1 MPGGSG
7 RFIMVPVGP
16 AGPAYRPDQDY
27 FSVALLAV
35 HMPAGG
41 PLQFSRFGPVV
52 WASVTHNAFDGEN
65 GRKRLLGLYPMA
77 TAERPKFARE
87 DRVTI
92 VDLQLVPRVI
102 AREELDVDFTLAM
115 IREKD
120 FLAGVLKAASEIAAS
135 PAAAFISQIVPG
147 AANAAKITKG
157 ASDAISSVK
166 ASIDELFDAD
176 KVKSLGRYQ
185 QTLRAPVTSG
195 TFAFIKDDENAQG
208 LTYDPHTN
216 QLSNAKGAITSSYAV
231 VRLMCEATRPD
242 WMSLPDMVQ
251 AWTRIRETK
260 IAGGDV
266 AAAIEHF
273 KLTAQTSPDLTPADA
288 VKLTAA
294 VKQKFAPE
302 LAGMESAETGD
313 IGDMESA
320 LGFFMQDDVAAQ
332 ESASIDMPPH
342 LADGPFQRSLQMVLR
357 HEGGYVD
364 HPADRGG
371 PTNKGITQKTYRA
384 FLRARNPALSDA
396 DLAAQSVKDIS
407 EDVIAEIYYQGY
419 WRPARCVDLP
429 NEAVATVTFDA
440 AVNHGPTQAMRLL
453 QQGAGMAAFD
463 CDGAWGPRTRARVQ
477 SAAADSVGLIDG
489 VLLARERFY
498 RQIVRDDPTQ
508 GVFLRGWMN
517 RLAGLKAYVAAL
529 LSTAPAGA
537 DSESALLD
545 DTLEAVGL
553 RAADPDFRMMMA
565 PMTPNA
571 ASTAVAS

>member
-1 MPGGSG
+1 MPGGSA
-7 RFIMVPVGP
+7 RFIMVPVG
-16 AGPAYRPDQDY
+16 AVGPAYRPDQDY

-35 HMPAGG
+35 HMPASG
-41 PLQFSRFGPVV
+41 LLNLSKFAPVV

-65 GRKRLLGLYPMA
+65 GRKRLLGLYPGA
-77 TAERPKFARE
+77 TSDRPKFARE

-102 AREELDVDFTLAM
+102 AREELDVDFTLATV
-115 IREKD
+115 REKD
-120 FLAGVLKAASEIAAS
+120 FLAGILKTATEVAAS
-135 PAAAFISQIVPG
+135 PAAAFVSQIVPG
-147 AANAAKITKG
+147 AKG
-157 ASDAISSVK
+157 AAEIGRTVTQSANSIK
-166 ASIDELFDAD
+166 ASIDDLLDTD

-185 QTLRAPVTSG
+185 QTLRAPMPSG
-195 TFAFIKDDENAQG
+195 TFAFIDSDESATG

-216 QLSNAKGAITSSYAV
+216 TLSNAKGAITSSYAV

-242 WMSLPDMVQ
+242 WMSLPDLVQ

-273 KLTAQTSPDLTPADA
+273 SLTAQTSPDLTPADA

-302 LAGMESAETGD
+302 LTGMESAEAGD
-313 IGDMESA
+313 VGDMESA

-332 ESASIDMPPH
+332 ESAMLDQPPH

-371 PTNKGITQKTYRA
+371 PTNMGITQKTYRA
-384 FLRARNPALSDA
+384 YLRARNPALSDA
-396 DLAAQSVKDIS
+396 DLAAYPMKDMS
-407 EDVIAEIYYQGY
+407 ADVIAEIYYQGY
-419 WRPARCVDLP
+419 WRPARCVDMP
-429 NEAVATVTFDA
+429 NEALAAVTFDA
-440 AVNHGPTQAMRLL
+440 AVNHGAKQAIRLL

-463 CDGAWGPRTRARVQ
+463 CDGAWGPRTRSRVK

-498 RQIVRDDPTQ
+498 RQLVKDDPTQ

-517 RLAGLKAYVAAL
+517 RLAHLKAYVVPL
-529 LSTAPAGA
+529 LSNAPTGL
-537 DSESALLD
+537 DTESVLLD
-545 DTLEAVGL
+545 DTQESVGL
-553 RAADPDFRMMMA
+553 HAADPDFSLLLEPSTA
-565 PMTPNA
+565 AA
-571 ASTAVAS
+571 AS